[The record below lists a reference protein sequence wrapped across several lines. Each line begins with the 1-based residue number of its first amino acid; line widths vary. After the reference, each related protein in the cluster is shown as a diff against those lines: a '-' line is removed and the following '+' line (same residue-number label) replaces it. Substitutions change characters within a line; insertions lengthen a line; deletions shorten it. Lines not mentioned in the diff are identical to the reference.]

1 MKGWDG
7 ETKQD
12 QMVDIGGLVDDLM
25 GSSDPGRSC
34 RRVYFKHL
42 QDSSS
47 ICAGVLNVVCYSN

>member
-25 GSSDPGRSC
+25 RSSDPGSCC

-47 ICAGVLNVVCYSN
+47 IFAGVLNVVG

>member
-25 GSSDPGRSC
+25 RSSDPGSRC
-34 RRVYFKHL
+34 TRGYFKHL

-47 ICAGVLNVVCYSN
+47 IFAGVLNVVGY